1 MSNSDGFKRK
11 KNRKIF
17 KKRTHTHTHTL
28 PSSLPRISTCVSCP
42 WSFALP
48 VLRSQRRSA
57 SPQTLQRPLKCA
69 RCPALGTRSPRCT
82 RPSGRAGRC
91 PERERER
98 EGSDR
103 GGSVDQSSHR
113 ELGVLIQPDIY
124 LVEPSTIFF
133 SSSSSFPLVYSF
145 LPWPLLPPTCILA
158 SSLASSFGIELIAEA
173 YCAALTY
180 SPPLSWQRRTSRAA
194 EAS

>member
-1 MSNSDGFKRK
+1 MSNSDGFERK

-48 VLRSQRRSA
+48 ALRSQRRSA

-98 EGSDR
+98 ERERDR
-103 GGSVDQSSHR
+103 IEEDQSINR
-113 ELGVLIQPDIY
+113 LIESLACSFSPTY
-124 LVEPSTIFF
+124 TWSSPRLFF
-133 SSSSSFPLVYSF
+133 FLLLLLSPWYIPSF
-145 LPWPLLPPTCILA
+145 LGPCCPRPA
-158 SSLASSFGIELIAEA
+158 SSRAPSRTPLESS
-173 YCAALTY
+173 
-180 SPPLSWQRRTSRAA
+180 
-194 EAS
+194 